1 MKMMKRITAVL
12 IAALMCPLSFAA
24 AVSAES
30 ETAPIV
36 SAESSYNN
44 VAGGF
49 TFVEEAGDEA
59 ALSAKLSGEVVPGA
73 FIFYPDK
80 SLALYDSAHG
90 ALGYSLERA
99 LTLLGSSS
107 RPVVYVTDEETA
119 GAAASFFMNKGVS
132 DFFFMS
138 DSLELLA
145 KAKGFYPASGAIADY
160 RKAFDSV
167 PDREKLSEIVTEM
180 NIASAS
186 VALFADGCVTPE
198 TARYLYGHFI
208 LSWVNTAGEI
218 DEAEALN
225 VILSGAFAA
234 VSDSTDI
241 LYRAA
246 TDDIMP
252 NTVTRFPLN
261 IGHRGSP
268 NHAQENSVESVLTAD
283 REGADVAEI
292 DIYLTTDEVPVIHH
306 DPMINGVDIEGIDF
320 ASLRSIADNIGKS
333 VPTLAE
339 IFDADADS
347 DIEFFLEIKSAQTNT
362 AKRIAEVIRQYKM
375 ESRCSIISFSADQL
389 RFVKEAMPGISRS
402 LLVGDWNDG
411 DIFGTAVNLS
421 MQVRSEGCGFDIKYV
436 IRPSS
441 FDEMVIEAH
450 SRGVA
455 VATWTFYNAQTLFEY
470 TANGSM
476 LLTTDIPDILGAFY
490 RRLDV
495 ELIST
500 EVGTGEAIE
509 YKARIANTPGDT
521 RKASKV
527 EVTVPGAEGKFTP
540 DSGSLTFTDPGEY
553 TVYFNHTV
561 DLDNDFQYAL
571 CSGPIRVSV
580 FLKGDV
586 NSDGRVGMLDIVT
599 LIRYLFGWDVKI
611 SEKAADMN
619 SDSNIGMADLVLLI
633 RATV

>member
-167 PDREKLSEIVTEM
+167 PDREKLAEIVTEM

-208 LSWVNTAGEI
+208 LSWVNAAGEI
-218 DEAEALN
+218 DEADALN

-241 LYRAA
+241 LYKAA
-246 TDDIMP
+246 TEDIMP

-306 DPMINGVDIEGIDF
+306 DPTINGVDIEGIDF

-339 IFDADADS
+339 IFDAVADS

-389 RFVKEAMPGISRS
+389 RFVKEAMPGISSS
-402 LLVGDWNDG
+402 LLVGD
-411 DIFGTAVNLS
+411 
-421 MQVRSEGCGFDIKYV
+421 
-436 IRPSS
+436 
-441 FDEMVIEAH
+441 
-450 SRGVA
+450 
-455 VATWTFYNAQTLFEY
+455 
-470 TANGSM
+470 
-476 LLTTDIPDILGAFY
+476 
-490 RRLDV
+490 
-495 ELIST
+495 
-500 EVGTGEAIE
+500 
-509 YKARIANTPGDT
+509 
-521 RKASKV
+521 
-527 EVTVPGAEGKFTP
+527 
-540 DSGSLTFTDPGEY
+540 
-553 TVYFNHTV
+553 
-561 DLDNDFQYAL
+561 
-571 CSGPIRVSV
+571 
-580 FLKGDV
+580 
-586 NSDGRVGMLDIVT
+586 
-599 LIRYLFGWDVKI
+599 
-611 SEKAADMN
+611 
-619 SDSNIGMADLVLLI
+619 
-633 RATV
+633 